1 MNLSLKSA
9 CKQTDLPA
17 RLLARFLLRK
27 IVLGGVGCEG
37 IHLRESE
44 QGRRRKRIIRESIAR
59 VSEVLSTTRLHD
71 RRGVHRKRISVRAV
85 EPTQSL
91 QRDD

>member
-27 IVLGGVGCEG
+27 IVLGGVGSEG

-44 QGRRRKRIIRESIAR
+44 QGRRRKQIIRESIA
-59 VSEVLSTTRLHD
+59 SMSGILPTTRLHNH
-71 RRGVHRKRISVRAV
+71 RGIHRERISVRAV
-85 EPTQSL
+85 EPTQGFSG
-91 QRDD
+91 DD